1 MPIFIIIHLKI
12 IANTQLVMLVLLP
25 TYFKEQSTSNM
36 QTTALRKK
44 DSQAPLKSG
53 EKNHSPKVGW
63 IKITRPS
70 HACLASCSCQ
80 GPPIV
85 HPLDRRVGLLGR
97 CGSVGC
103 HHEIRKLLGPP
114 RDSAQWAND
123 EHHQSQL
130 EYERWSCYMF
140 STKHSRIW
148 ENPFI
153 SIPNE
158 SRSPRIFFSSPGGIH
173 WAAGAIFVV
182 FFPLHALPEFI
193 SLEPENDGFL
203 KRIFVF
209 PGLIFRFHIQIS

>member
-1 MPIFIIIHLKI
+1 M
-12 IANTQLVMLVLLP
+12 
-25 TYFKEQSTSNM
+25 TYFKEQSTPNM

-44 DSQAPLKSG
+44 DSQPPLKSA

-63 IKITRPS
+63 IKITRPR

-80 GPPIV
+80 DTNRPSRQV
-85 HPLDRRVGLLGR
+85 WN
-97 CGSVGC
+97 

-173 WAAGAIFVV
+173 LGGRGDFRCV
-182 FFPLHALPEFI
+182 FFSTAYTLPEFI
-193 SLEPENDGFL
+193 SWNL
-203 KRIFVF
+203 KMMVSEKICVF
-209 PGLIFRFHIQIS
+209 QGLIFQVPYQIS

>member
-1 MPIFIIIHLKI
+1 
-12 IANTQLVMLVLLP
+12 
-25 TYFKEQSTSNM
+25 M